1 MLSVISTRSTFPPK
15 EKSETG
21 DVSFSAFQPNLS
33 MDNYNEAQSQ
43 ILSSNNQC
51 LLKIKPG
58 KDYHRCIWCINHSL
72 QQETKESIDCN
83 LTRERTIPSSLGPEW
98 KCDSNSRTLGVQE
111 SCEDECLD
119 FFMQISLL
127 SLEQSHYD
135 QGKKAAE
142 NGYDAA
148 MNNLAYVMKMENEQ
162 KRI

>member
-1 MLSVISTRSTFPPK
+1 MAENIGCKLSFPFCSSTIFSMQ
-15 EKSETG
+15 KSETG

-98 KCDSNSRTLGVQE
+98 KCDSNSRTLGVRE
-111 SCEDECLD
+111 LRGDECLD
-119 FFMQISLL
+119 FFMSVENRSL
-127 SLEQSHYD
+127 Y
-135 QGKKAAE
+135 
-142 NGYDAA
+142 
-148 MNNLAYVMKMENEQ
+148 
-162 KRI
+162 